1 MVRARTAVVGQ
12 QLSDKDI
19 DRIAS
24 RVVGKLVMYALVIVA
39 AVFAVPMGL
48 IAVIT
53 AIAHF
58 TSGLPFV
65 VAVAITASVIAAPV
79 VALIWLWGRARA

>member
-1 MVRARTAVVGQ
+1 VGQ
-12 QLSDKDI
+12 QLTDKDV

-24 RVVGKLVMYALVIVA
+24 RVVAKLVMYALVIVA
-39 AVFAVPMGL
+39 AVFVVPMGL
-48 IAVIT
+48 IGVIT
-53 AIAHF
+53 TIAHF

-65 VAVAITASVIAAPV
+65 VALAITASVIAAPV

>member
-1 MVRARTAVVGQ
+1 MVRAKTAVVGQ
-12 QLSDKDI
+12 QLSDKDV

-24 RVVGKLVMYALVIVA
+24 RVVEKLVMYALLIVA
-39 AVFAVPMGL
+39 VVLAGPMLL
-48 IAVIT
+48 IAIIT
-53 AIAHF
+53 AAAHF

>member
-1 MVRARTAVVGQ
+1 MSQ
-12 QLSDKDI
+12 QLNDKDV

-24 RVVGKLVMYALVIVA
+24 RIVQKLLMYAVVIVA
-39 AVFAVPMGL
+39 AIFVAPVFLMALVT
-48 IAVIT
+48 T
-53 AIAHF
+53 AAHF

-65 VAVAITASVIAAPV
+65 VAVVIGASIIAAPL

>member
-1 MVRARTAVVGQ
+1 VGQ
-12 QLSDKDI
+12 QLSDKDV
-19 DRIAS
+19 DRI
-24 RVVGKLVMYALVIVA
+24 A

-48 IAVIT
+48 IGVIT
-53 AIAHF
+53 TIAHF

>member
-1 MVRARTAVVGQ
+1 M
-12 QLSDKDI
+12 SDKDVE
-19 DRIAS
+19 RIAS
-24 RVVGKLVMYALVIVA
+24 RVVGKLVMYALVTVA

-53 AIAHF
+53 AIGHF

-65 VAVAITASVIAAPV
+65 VAVVITASVIAAPL
-79 VALIWLWGRARA
+79 ALIWLWGRRARA